1 MSTTSGWGR
10 FTWGQAYW
18 NADTTLKTGWGA
30 QAWSDGE
37 WGELK
42 DAIALPTGLSIT
54 SSIGSVDI
62 PHQIITPSS
71 FEITTSQGEAF
82 VPVSIDAT
90 LSTTASVGSVSVV
103 DMQVGLTGVSTT
115 SATAGVPKKAVID

>member
-54 SSIGSVDI
+54 
-62 PHQIITPSS
+62 
-71 FEITTSQGEAF
+71 
-82 VPVSIDAT
+82 
-90 LSTTASVGSVSVV
+90 ASVGSVDVPDQIITPTSFEITVSQGEGFV
-103 DMQVGLTGVSTT
+103 PVIVESGL
-115 SATAGVPKKAVID
+115 SASCEEAPVAVPCSEVIDKPDG

>member
-54 SSIGSVDI
+54 SNV
-62 PHQIITPSS
+62 
-71 FEITTSQGEAF
+71 
-82 VPVSIDAT
+82 
-90 LSTTASVGSVSVV
+90 
-103 DMQVGLTGVSTT
+103 
-115 SATAGVPKKAVID
+115 

>member
-10 FTWGQAYW
+10 FTWGQANW
-18 NADTTLKTGWGA
+18 NEDTTLKVGWGA

-54 SSIGSVDI
+54 
-62 PHQIITPSS
+62 
-71 FEITTSQGEAF
+71 
-82 VPVSIDAT
+82 
-90 LSTTASVGSVSVV
+90 ASVGSVDVPDQISLHL
-103 DMQVGLTGVSTT
+103 QVL
-115 SATAGVPKKAVID
+115 KLQLHKEKLLFLFL

>member
-1 MSTTSGWGR
+1 MSTYFRMGPVHLGPS
-10 FTWGQAYW
+10 YW

-54 SSIGSVDI
+54 SSVGSVDV
-62 PHQIITPSS
+62 PDQIITPTS
-71 FEITTSQGEAF
+71 FEITSSQGEAF
-82 VPVSIDAT
+82 IPVIVEGISA
-90 LSTTASVGSVSVV
+90 LRL
-103 DMQVGLTGVSTT
+103 GLVHYL
-115 SATAGVPKKAVID
+115 

>member
-54 SSIGSVDI
+54 SSVGSVDVPDVI
-62 PHQIITPSS
+62 LTPTGQ
-71 FEITTSQGEAF
+71 EITASQGEGF
-82 VPVSIDAT
+82 VPVVIETT
-90 LSTTASVGSVSVV
+90 LSASFSVGAITPNDQTQGLSSDAITASVGAPTVA
-103 DMQVGLTGVSTT
+103 D
-115 SATAGVPKKAVID
+115 

>member
-10 FTWGQAYW
+10 FTWGQANW
-18 NADTTLKTGWGA
+18 NEDTTLKTGWGA

-54 SSIGSVDI
+54 SSVGSVDV
-62 PHQIITPSS
+62 PDQIITPTS
-71 FEITTSQGEAF
+71 FEITASQGEAF
-82 VPVSIDAT
+82 VPVVIEIHLYLATSSI
-90 LSTTASVGSVSVV
+90 GSVSVV
-103 DMQVGLTGVSTT
+103 DMQVGLDWSINNFFNWICN
-115 SATAGVPKKAVID
+115 S